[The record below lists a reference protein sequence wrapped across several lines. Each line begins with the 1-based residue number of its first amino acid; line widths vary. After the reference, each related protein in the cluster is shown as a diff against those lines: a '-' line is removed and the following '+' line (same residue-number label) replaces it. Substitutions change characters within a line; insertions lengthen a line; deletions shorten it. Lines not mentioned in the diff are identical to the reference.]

1 MTSESIM
8 RTQAGVPEG
17 GQFAAVPHTESPV
30 RLFDRNDGT
39 FLKPSPSSTAEH
51 CIGFWS
57 NVAIPDEIIT
67 QVEDVY
73 SNRRTKEVAD
83 GLASQ
88 VTAWEQQWLQEN
100 AQPKKQADIDA
111 WNGRFA
117 SEREEFVTRVQGELE
132 AERPMWLGSYDSRQL
147 VRAAQM
153 FFHIPHSKKY
163 PEENIKVRDHPVE
176 LFDEVLT
183 VEEIE
188 KKYSLHRIHGALER
202 VFEDTTDKELL
213 AEMRFMNTN
222 IEVVRDEVI
231 EGRRDKSY

>member
-17 GQFAAVPHTESPV
+17 GQFAAVPHAESPV

-57 NVAIPDEIIT
+57 NVAIPDEIVT
-67 QVEDVY
+67 QMEDVY
-73 SNRRTKEVAD
+73 LKYRTQEVETALD
-83 GLASQ
+83 SQ
-88 VTAWEQQWLQEN
+88 VTAWAEQWLQEN

-111 WNGRFA
+111 WNARFA
-117 SEREEFVTRVQGELE
+117 AERGELMTRVRGELE
-132 AERPMWLGSYDSRQL
+132 AERPMRLGSYDSRQL

-153 FFHIPHSKKY
+153 FFHIPHPNKY
-163 PEENIKVRDHPVE
+163 LDENIKVRDHPVE

-188 KKYSLHRIHGALER
+188 TKYSLYRMHGALER

-231 EGRRDKSY
+231 EGRREKIY